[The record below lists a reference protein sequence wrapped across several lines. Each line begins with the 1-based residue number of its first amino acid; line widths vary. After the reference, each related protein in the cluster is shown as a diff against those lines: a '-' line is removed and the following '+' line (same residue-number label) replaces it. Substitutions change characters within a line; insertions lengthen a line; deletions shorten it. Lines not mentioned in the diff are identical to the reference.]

1 MNHFG
6 DFAREEGLSGD
17 KISISD
23 LFGKVIVVNAYRKLE
38 SRAVQGKTCVQ
49 MQLILDG
56 KYYVTFTNSAVIERQ
71 LDDYKDML
79 PFDCKIER
87 RNSYYTFAD
96 SGNEESKEEKS

>member
-6 DFAREEGLSGD
+6 DFAKEEGLSGE
-17 KISISD
+17 KISIND

-49 MQLILDG
+49 IQIILDG
-56 KYYVTFTNSAVIERQ
+56 KYYVTFTNSSVIERQ
-71 LDDYKDML
+71 LDDYKHML

-87 RNSYYTFAD
+87 RNNYYTFAE
-96 SGNEESKEEKS
+96 SGNEGKGE

>member
-6 DFAREEGLSGD
+6 DFAKEEGLSGE
-17 KISISD
+17 KIPIND

-49 MQLILDG
+49 IQLILDG
-56 KYYVTFTNSAVIERQ
+56 KHYVTFTNSSVIERQ
-71 LDDYKDML
+71 LDDYKHML

-87 RNSYYTFAD
+87 RNNYYTFAE
-96 SGNEESKEEKS
+96 SGNEEKGE